1 MITNFRIMR
10 CDINMDPDMEPYP
23 VYTDNN
29 DTDSELGT
37 NYDRYLGLNS
47 LNKNWFWSG
56 TTREMAR
63 KFRYFHDDYYS
74 FYCIIYTQVFKCT
87 LLYP

>member
-1 MITNFRIMR
+1 
-10 CDINMDPDMEPYP
+10 MDPHMEPYP

-47 LNKNWFWSG
+47 LIKNGFLG
-56 TTREMAR
+56 LHYKRNGA
-63 KFRYFHDDYYS
+63 KGS
-74 FYCIIYTQVFKCT
+74 FYPYCY
-87 LLYP
+87 L